1 MQCENVKLFVH
12 QIVSQ
17 EHRSCIEAKE
27 NVCVI
32 FVDDEYN
39 EKMTMMMMMINRVI
53 SNNIVL
59 L

>member
-32 FVDDEYN
+32 FVDDESN
-39 EKMTMMMMMINRVI
+39 ENDDDDDDDYC
-53 SNNIVL
+53 
-59 L
+59 

>member
-39 EKMTMMMMMINRVI
+39 EKMTMMMI
-53 SNNIVL
+53 IVDDD
-59 L
+59 